1 MQKKQFLRLDSP
13 IQYIKGIG
21 PKRASYFKKINIEN
35 VKDLLFLVPRRY
47 LDYSNVLKIKDL
59 KINDEGTVI
68 GQVHLIEIKKA
79 QHRGE
84 IVNLL
89 LRDETG
95 SVVVRWFNRPDLKS
109 KFKIGDWLMVSGKV
123 TFFYHKQFINPVYEI
138 IGGEDNPPERT
149 SGTIIPIYP
158 LTEGLSIWDI
168 RRAMNIALELCLEQ
182 VVETI
187 PEYILHRNSLP
198 GLKKALKDLHFP
210 QNMEDAINARRRLV
224 YDEFFF
230 FELALARRRLKIKNQ
245 EGVPLERRGS
255 LTDLFLNSLS
265 FKLTNGQQKVI
276 EEITHDL
283 SRPKPMN
290 RLLQG
295 DVGSGK
301 TVVALYALLI
311 AVENDYQGAMMAPTE
326 ILAEQHYIN
335 HAPIL
340 EKLGVKSILLTSSI
354 KGHAREEAINQISN
368 GEAKI
373 IFGTHALIEEGVNF
387 KKLGLAIIDEQHRF
401 GVMQRAALV
410 NKGINPH
417 FLVLSATP
425 IPRTLALTLYGDLD
439 ISTLTE
445 KPAGRGEVI
454 TRLHGESEKAKVYQ
468 FIYTELLK
476 GRQAFIVCPIIEK
489 SEKLELKSAQEVYEE
504 VRSVF
509 SNFNVGLIHGRLGTQ
524 ERIKI
529 MAEFRGG
536 KINILV
542 ATTVIEVGVD
552 IPNATIML
560 ILHPE
565 RFGLAQL
572 HQLRGRIGRG
582 AEKSYCLLILNK
594 FVAPETYER
603 LLFFEKNNDGFALAR
618 KDMQLRGPG
627 EILGKR
633 QHGLPDIKIGD
644 LEQDQALLF
653 LARDDAFGVVNKD
666 PEIKLPEHWPIR
678 CYLREFQKKEELL
691 GIG

>member
-283 SRPKPMN
+283 SQPKPMN

>member
-283 SRPKPMN
+283 SQPKPMN

-439 ISTLTE
+439 IST
-445 KPAGRGEVI
+445 
-454 TRLHGESEKAKVYQ
+454 
-468 FIYTELLK
+468 
-476 GRQAFIVCPIIEK
+476 
-489 SEKLELKSAQEVYEE
+489 
-504 VRSVF
+504 
-509 SNFNVGLIHGRLGTQ
+509 
-524 ERIKI
+524 
-529 MAEFRGG
+529 
-536 KINILV
+536 
-542 ATTVIEVGVD
+542 
-552 IPNATIML
+552 
-560 ILHPE
+560 
-565 RFGLAQL
+565 
-572 HQLRGRIGRG
+572 
-582 AEKSYCLLILNK
+582 
-594 FVAPETYER
+594 
-603 LLFFEKNNDGFALAR
+603 
-618 KDMQLRGPG
+618 
-627 EILGKR
+627 
-633 QHGLPDIKIGD
+633 
-644 LEQDQALLF
+644 
-653 LARDDAFGVVNKD
+653 
-666 PEIKLPEHWPIR
+666 
-678 CYLREFQKKEELL
+678 
-691 GIG
+691 